1 MTKKVFSSLG
11 AVVLSLI
18 FFSSTAFA
26 WGSATHAYIDDQI
39 MKKKGLRNL
48 NEMYGAMAPDI
59 FNYLF
64 DVPFQKD
71 LYMQT
76 HYQFQKVWDQAKN
89 GTARSLAYGFMSHN
103 DSWGA
108 DSTAH
113 HAGMTYGL
121 TEGYVVAKAKELSSL
136 APLPANLGIPPDA
149 ALELYHNFVESGVD
163 LLVKRLDPSIGDK
176 MIASALRRS
185 REFPYLLVRAYSA
198 DLAPYFGSP
207 GDAAK
212 AITAAE
218 KEFRKMTILYGQA
231 LLQDEGTALNLVSE
245 QMADLS
251 EKFLSAYNIPAPPKE
266 QTIQLIAFYISVA
279 MTLCESDYA
288 REIAKTQ
295 DYVSQQMS
303 VSAIAY

>member
-1 MTKKVFSSLG
+1 MKKISAIFG
-11 AVVLSLI
+11 AFFLSLF
-18 FFSSTAFA
+18 FFSSTAFS

-39 MKKKGLRNL
+39 MKKKGLRNP

-59 FNYLF
+59 FNYLI

-71 LYMQT
+71 LSMQK
-76 HYQFQKVWDQAKN
+76 HHQFQKVWEQAKT
-89 GTARSLAYGFMSHN
+89 GTAKALAYGFVSHN

-113 HAGMTYGL
+113 HAGMTTYGL
-121 TEGYVVAKAKELSSL
+121 TEGYVVAKAKELSTI

-207 GDAAK
+207 GEAAK

-231 LLQDEGTALNLVSE
+231 LLQEEGTALNLVSE

-251 EKFLSAYNIPAPPKE
+251 EKFLGAYNVPAPPKE
-266 QTIQLIAFYISVA
+266 QTIQLIAFYITVA

-288 REIAKTQ
+288 EEIAETQ
-295 DYVSQQMS
+295 NYVARQMS
-303 VSAIAY
+303 FSATAY